1 MKALSCLAAL
11 LVFAGRAFSQ
21 TAADSQAP
29 LPSALVDRYC
39 SGCHNDKLR
48 SGGMTL
54 TQLDVAHPDRSPEL
68 AEKVIRKLDAGLM
81 PPAGMP
87 RTDHAALEQFVS
99 SLAGEIDRKAAEH
112 PYAGRPALHRLNR
125 TESANSIRELLDLNV
140 NVAALLPPDDMS
152 HGFDNMADV
161 LTVSPALME
170 GYLRDASKISR
181 EAVGDLAITPY
192 VQTYHIP
199 R

>member
-1 MKALSCLAAL
+1 
-11 LVFAGRAFSQ
+11 
-21 TAADSQAP
+21 
-29 LPSALVDRYC
+29 
-39 SGCHNDKLR
+39 
-48 SGGMTL
+48 
-54 TQLDVAHPDRSPEL
+54 QLDVAHPDRSPEL

-87 RTDHAALEQFVS
+87 RPDHAALEQFVS
-99 SLAGEIDRKAAEH
+99 SLAGEIDRKAAEQ

-125 TESANSIRELLDLNV
+125 TEFANSIRELLDLTV
-140 NVAALLPPDDMS
+140 SVATLLPPDDMS

-170 GYLRDASKISR
+170 GYLRAASKISR
-181 EAVGDLAITPY
+181 EAVGDPSIAPY

-199 R
+199 RVVSQTVHIEGAPFGTRG